1 MAVNEHDLLAED
13 VNFVWRAKQGLR
25 NCSYGTDGER
35 ECFACPYW
43 QSSCEQD
50 LHKDSLGAI
59 LHLEQR
65 NRELAGMADSAMR
78 EKVQLHET
86 IDQLKVQLE
95 AALGE
100 LKRAAGENA
109 VCIGCKHYGVPIEDS
124 PACTECDCECEKC
137 KNPCPCASCER
148 ASNWEWNGGNV

>member
-13 VNFVWRAKQGLR
+13 VNFVERAKSGLR
-25 NCSYGTDGER
+25 TCIGRVEDKATCES
-35 ECFACPYW
+35 CPYLNER
-43 QSSCEQD
+43 CD
-50 LHKDSLGAI
+50 YAMDRDALGAI

-65 NRELAGMADSAMR
+65 NRDLAGMADSAMR
-78 EKVQLHET
+78 EKGQLHET
-86 IDQLKVQLE
+86 IDQLKAQLE

-124 PACTECDCECEKC
+124 PACTECDCECEQC
-137 KNPCPCASCER
+137 KDPCPCASCER
-148 ASNWEWNGGNV
+148 ASNWEWDGGEK